1 MLNLLAYAAEY
12 KVDGALIHKLNGLA
26 FDGRKRSLFQN
37 FLQKS
42 PLSVVDRHLLA
53 RHLLQAVES
62 IKQDLLQHNQGE
74 CGYQKTA

>member
-42 PLSVVDRHLLA
+42 PLSVIERHLPA